1 MHLADFVAGS
11 IGGAFGVAVG
21 YPLDTVKVNGFY
33 RGMSMPVTTV
43 SISSSVVFG
52 VYRNVL
58 QCLHQLRS
66 TSTGLDFLPAK
77 LDFFLSG
84 LSGGVAQ
91 VSVMAPADIV
101 KVRMQC
107 QMVHQGL
114 DAQQPKYRGPMHC
127 LLTIAREEGFLG
139 LYKGAGALALRDGPS
154 FATYFTIYH
163 VICEQLSPPEN
174 TQPGKH
180 TAPENT
186 QHLGTPSQVNTQH
199 LGTPS
204 QVNTQHLGTPSQ
216 VNTQHLGTPSQVNT
230 QHLGTPSQVNTQ
242 HLGTPSQVDTQHLR
256 TPSQVDTQHL
266 RTPSQVNTQHLRTP
280 SQVNTQHLRIPI
292 QVDTQHLRTP
302 SQVDTQH
309 LGTPSQVDTKQL
321 GTPSQVNTQHLGTP
335 SQVNIPSLCKNL
347 QKRMLLYLVCFCPL
361 KCTWLLLQLVIMI
374 QDNLVLIIWCLPPP
388 PPRVEC
394 GSACWWTVRDVWL
407 VHRDTH
413 GRDQIPSAGG
423 RYGQEEIHRFLP
435 LHRTEHTH

>member
-11 IGGAFGVAVG
+11 VGGAFGVAVG
-21 YPLDTVKVNGFY
+21 YPLDTVKVRIQTQRRFTGVWQCIHTTWKTEGVSGFY

-77 LDFFLSG
+77 VDFFLSG

-174 TQPGKH
+174 TQPEWNVVLLAGG
-180 TAPENT
+180 
-186 QHLGTPSQVNTQH
+186 LSGMCGWCIGTPMDVIKSR
-199 LGTPS
+199 L
-204 QVNTQHLGTPSQ
+204 
-216 VNTQHLGTPSQVNT
+216 
-230 QHLGTPSQVNTQ
+230 
-242 HLGTPSQVDTQHLR
+242 QVD
-256 TPSQVDTQHL
+256 
-266 RTPSQVNTQHLRTP
+266 
-280 SQVNTQHLRIPI
+280 
-292 QVDTQHLRTP
+292 
-302 SQVDTQH
+302 
-309 LGTPSQVDTKQL
+309 GM
-321 GTPSQVNTQHLGTP
+321 G
-335 SQVNIPSLCKNL
+335 
-347 QKRMLLYLVCFCPL
+347 KR
-361 KCTWLLLQLVIMI
+361 
-374 QDNLVLIIWCLPPP
+374 
-388 PPRVEC
+388 
-394 GSACWWTVRDVWL
+394 
-407 VHRDTH
+407 
-413 GRDQIPSAGG
+413 
-423 RYGQEEIHRFLP
+423 RYTGFFHCIAQSI
-435 LHRTEHTH
+435 RTEGPGVLFKGLGLNCIRAFPVNMSVFAMYEVVVRLLRPKT

>member
-11 IGGAFGVAVG
+11 VGGAFGVAVG
-21 YPLDTVKVNGFY
+21 YPLDTVKVRIQTQRRFTGVWQCIHTTWKKEGVNGFY

-77 LDFFLSG
+77 VDFFLSG

-107 QMVHQGL
+107 QTVHQGL

-174 TQPGKH
+174 TQPEWNVVLLAGG
-180 TAPENT
+180 
-186 QHLGTPSQVNTQH
+186 LSGMCGWCIGTPMDVIKSR
-199 LGTPS
+199 L
-204 QVNTQHLGTPSQ
+204 
-216 VNTQHLGTPSQVNT
+216 
-230 QHLGTPSQVNTQ
+230 
-242 HLGTPSQVDTQHLR
+242 QVD
-256 TPSQVDTQHL
+256 
-266 RTPSQVNTQHLRTP
+266 
-280 SQVNTQHLRIPI
+280 
-292 QVDTQHLRTP
+292 
-302 SQVDTQH
+302 
-309 LGTPSQVDTKQL
+309 GM
-321 GTPSQVNTQHLGTP
+321 G
-335 SQVNIPSLCKNL
+335 
-347 QKRMLLYLVCFCPL
+347 KR
-361 KCTWLLLQLVIMI
+361 
-374 QDNLVLIIWCLPPP
+374 
-388 PPRVEC
+388 
-394 GSACWWTVRDVWL
+394 
-407 VHRDTH
+407 
-413 GRDQIPSAGG
+413 
-423 RYGQEEIHRFLP
+423 RYTGFFHCIAQSI
-435 LHRTEHTH
+435 RTEGPGVLFKGLSLNCIRAFPVNMSVFAMYEVVVRLLRPKT